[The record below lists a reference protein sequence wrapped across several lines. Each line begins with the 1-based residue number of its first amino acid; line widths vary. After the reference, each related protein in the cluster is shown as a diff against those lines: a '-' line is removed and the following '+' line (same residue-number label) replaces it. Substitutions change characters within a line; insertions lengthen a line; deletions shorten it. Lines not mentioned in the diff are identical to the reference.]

1 MCLGTYI
8 FWDLR
13 DERVGMSARL
23 GPLELDDV
31 ARPATPPLGL
41 APPRGCCIT
50 MPPSFASYFV
60 VIHTPDTD
68 GTHKRIGFAIYVV
81 PTAEERAQ
89 MTVRN
94 GLQSRLMNMSVLAF
108 ALRPVLQCNAEKRPA
123 SNRTSSPAVVETCAP
138 ASTVFTVVCLL

>member
-8 FWDLR
+8 FWDRR

-31 ARPATPPLGL
+31 ARSATPPLGL

-60 VIHTPDTD
+60 TIHTPVTD
-68 GTHKRIGFAIYVV
+68 GTHKRICFAIYVV
-81 PTAEERAQ
+81 PTAEERANDSQ
-89 MTVRN
+89 EW
-94 GLQSRLMNMSVLAF
+94 
-108 ALRPVLQCNAEKRPA
+108 NA
-123 SNRTSSPAVVETCAP
+123 V
-138 ASTVFTVVCLL
+138 